1 MSGEV
6 VMVKERAIIRIIARF
21 PAVVKRIPC
30 NLVINKRINI
40 EHFTYP
46 IVCHIYIGICIINEG
61 NHLSHNVIPSC
72 LHFRRKW
79 KHRSGFVHDAIFAQ
93 IGEDY
98 KRPCDTLPPGQAAE
112 QFVLLSSEICVAVDV
127 TFNVELFLF
136 VNIVD
141 FAGSIIHQLQQESI
155 ILQSI
160 SAGVGVTLHLMNFST
175 VTTIHEICA
184 NGKCLC
190 H

>member
-1 MSGEV
+1 MCIKDEIDD
-6 VMVKERAIIRIIARF
+6 IISCTNVETV
-21 PAVVKRIPC
+21 AVP
-30 NLVINKRINI
+30 INAHVCREHSI
-40 EHFTYP
+40 EHEILEFLEC
-46 IVCHIYIGICIINEG
+46 VG
-61 NHLSHNVIPSC
+61 HLC
-72 LHFRRKW
+72 
-79 KHRSGFVHDAIFAQ
+79 FVHDGIFAQ

-98 KRPCDTLPPGQAAE
+98 KRPCDTLPTGQAAD

-141 FAGSIIHQLQQESI
+141 FTRSIIHQLQQESI

-160 SAGVGVTLHLMNFST
+160 SAGVGVTLHLVNFST

>member
-1 MSGEV
+1 MLSVTEESIVSIKNEIYHLISCINFETVTVPINCHFCGTHS
-6 VMVKERAIIRIIARF
+6 VKHERL
-21 PAVVKRIPC
+21 K
-30 NLVINKRINI
+30 
-40 EHFTYP
+40 
-46 IVCHIYIGICIINEG
+46 IGKCVS
-61 NHLSHNVIPSC
+61 HLC
-72 LHFRRKW
+72 
-79 KHRSGFVHDAIFAQ
+79 FVHDGIFAQ
-93 IGEDY
+93 IREHY
-98 KRPCDTLPPGQAAE
+98 KRPCDTLPTGSAAD

-127 TFNVELFLF
+127 TFNVELFLL

-141 FAGSIIHQLQQESI
+141 FTRSIIHQLPQESI

-160 SAGVGVTLHLMNFST
+160 SAGVGVTLHSMNFST

>member
-1 MSGEV
+1 MLSVTEESIVSIKNEIYHLIG
-6 VMVKERAIIRIIARF
+6 
-21 PAVVKRIPC
+21 C
-30 NLVINKRINI
+30 INFETVTVPINCHFLRCHSI
-40 EHFTYP
+40 EHEILEFLEC
-46 IVCHIYIGICIINEG
+46 VS
-61 NHLSHNVIPSC
+61 HLC
-72 LHFRRKW
+72 
-79 KHRSGFVHDAIFAQ
+79 FVHDGIFAQ

-98 KRPCDTLPPGQAAE
+98 KRPCDTLPTGQAAD

-136 VNIVD
+136 INIVD
-141 FAGSIIHQLQQESI
+141 FAGSIIHQLPQESI

-160 SAGVGVTLHLMNFST
+160 SAGVGVTLHSMNFST